1 MTQFDSY
8 PNSTAA
14 AGHLSTNVS
23 RIPPPFWCIR
33 SHQFHSSGEFVR
45 KDSEIFYF
53 LDIIFLD
60 AVGVSFFTFRF
71 LL

>member
-23 RIPPPFWCIR
+23 RIPPPFCPFFSR
-33 SHQFHSSGEFVR
+33 SGEFVR